1 MGLIEEGLQS
11 RDTVWLNTGPDG
23 GVLPQPPPLQ

>member
-11 RDTVWLNTGPDG
+11 RDTVWLNTEPDG
-23 GVLPQPPPLQ
+23 GFLPQPPPLQ